1 MEVVM
6 VDFQN
11 ISVEELMKGYQLDG
25 LQYRCL
31 HCDLVFCLHEV
42 YPFHHKFLT
51 AEGMVQVHIQ
61 QEHGTAFHAL
71 LQMDKKISGLSEVQQ
86 EMLKLFYEGLS
97 DKEITV
103 ESSVNNISTVRQHR
117 FKLREKERQ
126 AKIFLALMQL
136 LSEPNHYKIHR
147 GATQVDERYS
157 IEDKEREKV
166 LQTYFKQGLD
176 GSIETIPSKE
186 KRKLIILQHIL
197 QRFTIGKVYT
207 EKEVNMILKSVHEDF
222 VTLRRY
228 LIEYGFMDR
237 NTDGS
242 SYWVKE

>member
-1 MEVVM
+1 M
-6 VDFQN
+6 
-11 ISVEELMKGYQLDG
+11 
-25 LQYRCL
+25 
-31 HCDLVFCLHEV
+31 
-42 YPFHHKFLT
+42 
-51 AEGMVQVHIQ
+51 
-61 QEHGTAFHAL
+61 
-71 LQMDKKISGLSEVQQ
+71 
-86 EMLKLFYEGLS
+86 
-97 DKEITV
+97 
-103 ESSVNNISTVRQHR
+103 
-117 FKLREKERQ
+117 
-126 AKIFLALMQL
+126 
-136 LSEPNHYKIHR
+136 
-147 GATQVDERYS
+147 DERYS

-207 EKEVNMILKSVHEDF
+207 EKEVNMILKTVHEDF

>member
-1 MEVVM
+1 M
-6 VDFQN
+6 DFSN
-11 ISVEELMKGYQLDG
+11 ISVGELMKGYQLDD

-31 HCDLVFCLHEV
+31 HCDKVFFIHEV
-42 YPFHHKFLT
+42 YPFEDKFLT
-51 AEGMVQVHIQ
+51 AEGMVQAHIR
-61 QEHGTAFHAL
+61 QEHGSAFHAL
-71 LQMDKKISGLSEVQQ
+71 LQMDKKINGLSEVQQ
-86 EMLKLFYEGLS
+86 EMLELFYEGLS
-97 DKEITV
+97 DKEIAV

-117 FKLREKERQ
+117 FKLREKEKQ

-136 LSEPNHYKIHR
+136 FSEPNHYKIHK

-197 QRFTIGKVYT
+197 KRFTVGKAYT
-207 EKEVNMILKSVHEDF
+207 EKEVNTILKTVHADF

-237 NTDGS
+237 SNDGS
-242 SYWVKE
+242 SYWIKE